1 MEKQALYIDPRTKL
15 FLLLVMNIVMLDTS
29 SGVLLPY
36 LRFIIG
42 FLPFVLLLTSKRFKP
57 AWVYL
62 VIYLISH
69 IIVLYVLDYTS
80 GFMMMLLGFLSSMG
94 TKFLPGGML
103 GVYFFCSTRVNE
115 FIASMER
122 MHVSQKVII
131 PVSVM
136 FRFFTTVKE
145 EAEGIIAVVLNLCKI
160 VRVSVGVADIR
171 LTLCA
176 VGVVGG
182 RIRLSAEVNVLHNH
196 LNRGAVLAVLVLI
209 LAALQASI
217 NSNQSAFLEILADK
231 LGGLFPCGAGNPVWL
246 AVAVGVFAASITS
259 QRE

>member
-80 GFMMMLLGFLSSMG
+80 WDFYHRW
-94 TKFLPGGML
+94 
-103 GVYFFCSTRVNE
+103 VQNFCLVE
-115 FIASMER
+115 CLECIF
-122 MHVSQKVII
+122 
-131 PVSVM
+131 SV
-136 FRFFTTVKE
+136 
-145 EAEGIIAVVLNLCKI
+145 AQG
-160 VRVSVGVADIR
+160 
-171 LTLCA
+171 
-176 VGVVGG
+176 
-182 RIRLSAEVNVLHNH
+182 
-196 LNRGAVLAVLVLI
+196 
-209 LAALQASI
+209 
-217 NSNQSAFLEILADK
+217 
-231 LGGLFPCGAGNPVWL
+231 
-246 AVAVGVFAASITS
+246 
-259 QRE
+259 

>member
-103 GVYFFCSTRVNE
+103 G
-115 FIASMER
+115 
-122 MHVSQKVII
+122 SQKVII

-145 EAEGIIAVVLNLCKI
+145 EAEGISDAMRMRKLGFSYFFFKPVEILEYRLVPLMISVVNI
-160 VRVSVGVADIR
+160 GED
-171 LTLCA
+171 
-176 VGVVGG
+176 
-182 RIRLSAEVNVLHNH
+182 LSASALTRCLGYKKSRTNISRCGFGWVDYALFVL
-196 LNRGAVLAVLVLI
+196 GIGFI
-209 LAALQASI
+209 LLY
-217 NSNQSAFLEILADK
+217 FLE
-231 LGGLFPCGAGNPVWL
+231 LGGV
-246 AVAVGVFAASITS
+246 I
-259 QRE
+259 